1 MKTMTLALLF
11 VAAVGCGKDK
21 KETTVTTKTTTDS
34 GAVTD
39 TKTKETPRDVT
50 GNTQVSGGLSIGTD
64 IAAACGIKALEGPV
78 PQFDYDAAE
87 LSPEDKSVLDQIAT
101 CLISGPLKGKAVDLI
116 GRADPRGTDE
126 YNLGLGAR
134 RSNAVNAYL
143 VRLGV
148 PNTQLGASTRGEL
161 EATGTDEAGWQK
173 DRRVDIMLAVT
184 ANDAAEG

>member
-11 VAAVGCGKDK
+11 VAAVGCSKDK

-34 GAVTD
+34 AAVTD
-39 TKTKETPRDVT
+39 TTKKETPRDVA

-64 IAAACGIKALEGPV
+64 IAAACGIKAMEGPA

-87 LSPEDKSVLDQIAT
+87 LSPEDKSILDQIAT

-161 EATGTDEAGWQK
+161 EATGTDESGWQK

-184 ANDAAEG
+184 TNEAAEG